1 MPMAVGEVGAAIRR
15 IRYLSRTETVGASA
29 AACPQVLQQLG
40 KLLRRQ
46 SGLAKDVSQSA
57 GRYVL
62 VPMNGN
68 RHTVATVWAPQLA
81 VASFACDV
89 HEARAME
96 RGQHVTGRDD
106 RQVLHT
112 DASTVTMGVSLS
124 GGGTGSPSATS
135 PLMWQRM
142 ASSARSRAS
151 VGVAP
156 NVRQPGSAGTDTFHA
171 LPSDSGSRTTRYVRN
186 GIATAILPTSWL
198 EYTCGA

>member
-1 MPMAVGEVGAAIRR
+1 
-15 IRYLSRTETVGASA
+15 
-29 AACPQVLQQLG
+29 
-40 KLLRRQ
+40 
-46 SGLAKDVSQSA
+46 
-57 GRYVL
+57 
-62 VPMNGN
+62 MNGD
-68 RHTVATVWAPQLA
+68 RHTVATVWAPELA

-89 HEARAME
+89 HEARTME

-106 RQVLHT
+106 GQVLHT

-142 ASSARSRAS
+142 ASSARSKAS

-156 NVRQPGSAGTDTFHA
+156 NVKQPGSAGTETFHA
-171 LPSDSGSRTTRYVRN
+171 LPSGSGSNTTRYVRS
-186 GIATAILPTSWL
+186 GIATAMLPTSWL